1 MSTMP
6 FSRSSFGCVCGCC
19 FSSISP
25 RRSGLVGSPAG
36 SRLECV
42 ASPLVLLLSSSA
54 LDDGGAGSW
63 LLELLLGLPFSV
75 EAVGVGS

>member
-6 FSRSSFGCVCGCC
+6 FSRSSVCCCAGC

-54 LDDGGAGSW
+54 LGVVGW